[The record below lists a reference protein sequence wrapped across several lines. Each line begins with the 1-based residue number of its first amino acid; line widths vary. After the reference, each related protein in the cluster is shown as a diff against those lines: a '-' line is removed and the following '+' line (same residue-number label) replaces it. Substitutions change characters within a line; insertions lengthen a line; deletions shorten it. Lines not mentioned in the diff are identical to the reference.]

1 MPEEGGAAPRRYRV
15 QAEGEE
21 LHLAAGQ
28 LRLLP
33 PPKPGPA
40 KPEGGGIKRIRDRSG
55 GGNAAPAKP
64 AEPATAEPAPAD
76 DAPADPAPA
85 DEAPADEAPAD
96 DAPPEPKRAC
106 LPSPVEAGGAGGAG
120 GGCPWTPAQSET
132 DALAALA
139 PRCLSPLPECV

>member
-21 LHLAAGQ
+21 LHLAAEQ

-76 DAPADPAPA
+76 DAPAD
-85 DEAPADEAPAD
+85 EAPAD

-106 LPSPVEAGGAGGAG
+106 LPSPVEAGGGGGAGGAG